1 MNTYWS
7 VQLLKYP
14 DGLYKVQHHDCLC
27 EVTPYICEFESFIA
41 QNECSHLKKK
51 KLNPSYNSKN
61 NFISS
66 HRAGNFNTVMK
77 ELGFRIRTENE

>member
-51 KLNPSYNSKN
+51 
-61 NFISS
+61 SS
-66 HRAGNFNTVMK
+66 TQVIIAKIILYPPT
-77 ELGFRIRTENE
+77 ELETSTQL